1 MNNDNSIEDLEFNNK
16 INTLKHFYKKNPK
29 ATMNLLNKIV
39 NDKSLYETENNNSKS
54 TIINVINDIG
64 LNKFLYIFLISCY
77 FILGF
82 IDFNFL

>member
-39 NDKSLYETENNNSKS
+39 NDESLYEIETGRVKKQSVKDK
-54 TIINVINDIG
+54 IKG
-64 LNKFLYIFLISCY
+64 AFK
-77 FILGF
+77 
-82 IDFNFL
+82 